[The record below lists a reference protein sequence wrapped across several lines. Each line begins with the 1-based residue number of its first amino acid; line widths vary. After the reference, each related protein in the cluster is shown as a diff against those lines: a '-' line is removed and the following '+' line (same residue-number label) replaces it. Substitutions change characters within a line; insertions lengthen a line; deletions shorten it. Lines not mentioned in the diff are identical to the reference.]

1 MKILLKCYLQ
11 FKFHGTGV
19 IFAMVTMFPHFPPK
33 CGACVN
39 LFVYSIRGFVRPSG
53 HYTQVDNAE
62 TLLSAFNTCATF
74 RRKMIC

>member
-33 CGACVN
+33 CGACVRHF
-39 LFVYSIRGFVRPSG
+39 LTACA
-53 HYTQVDNAE
+53 HTLHAE
-62 TLLSAFNTCATF
+62 TSG
-74 RRKMIC
+74 RRAKFDHFSPS